1 MINTLSRSD
10 LLDVA
15 HLHMLL
21 IGHTGVGKTSVRKH
35 LQNIPMDHNEKST
48 VIMEPELLCQETI
61 EASTDKSESSF
72 VFQLNDNVYKSE
84 PDKVFLTLWD
94 TGGQQMFQDLL
105 SCFAKVRSIYGV
117 VFRLPDLLSTE
128 RATVRPS
135 GSVECQGESP
145 YTDSEYIY
153 RSLAFLNSFSFDIH
167 QRFSSLPAEVLGV
180 FDSTELHSFPKVAL
194 IGTCKDKLSSD
205 AKQDLK
211 QKYHELKIGL
221 QDFNLLDR
229 TLLPAGEDGPVL
241 FEIDN
246 TKSGTKRGDPEIGNL
261 RHQIISCT
269 QKVMAKIPSE
279 WMSFKIEL
287 ERESRLQCPC
297 TGIVTLEKANEIAS
311 QHSIDPRVAL
321 TYFHELGIFLWYHYN
336 QNLREYVIV
345 EPKQLLNVLGTIL
358 DPAQYSNFP
367 EEWKKLQSSGVLS
380 LNLRDSLL
388 NNHTSGLPL
397 SWVLDFLDVHYL
409 AMPLEEGYFVP
420 AMLQITPICPNRLHV
435 QDITAG
441 TCSNIL
447 QNADACPLF
456 IVPKSK
462 YIPPGL
468 FPRLMTVLAGISDGP
483 VEWRMSSSATNCRNM
498 VAFHVNEHV
507 GIVFTEFIDC
517 IRVHCSLPNNTVS
530 QELCTEIVSIL
541 KVQLQRVL
549 PQPHKQPVTI
559 TFACFCSK
567 NSDFHFLPDLPL
579 ATDNE
584 LSCSTYPPNTMK
596 LTPAHTI
603 WLKEKPTSGITSKEG
618 QYSIHP
624 NFT

>member
-1 MINTLSRSD
+1 MIDTLSRSN

-21 IGHTGVGKTSVRKH
+21 IGHTGVGKTSIRKH
-35 LQNIPMDHNEKST
+35 LQDIPMDRNEKST

-117 VFRLPDLLSTE
+117 VLRLPDLLSTE

-135 GSVECQGESP
+135 GSVECHGEAP

-153 RSLAFLNSFSFDIH
+153 RSLAFLNAFSFDMH
-167 QRFSSLPAEVLGV
+167 QRFSSLPVEVLGV

-194 IGTCKDKLSSD
+194 IGTCKDKFAELNSD

-246 TKSGTKRGDPEIGNL
+246 TKSGTKRGDPGIVNL
-261 RHQIISCT
+261 RHQIVSCT

-287 ERESRLQCPC
+287 ERESRLQHPC

-311 QHSIDPRVAL
+311 QHSLDPRVAL

-345 EPKQLLNVLGTIL
+345 EPKQLLNVLGAIL

-367 EEWKKLQSSGVLS
+367 EEWKTLQSSGVLGCK
-380 LNLRDSLL
+380 LGDSLL
-388 NNHTSGLPL
+388 DSHNTGLPL
-397 SWVLDFLDVHYL
+397 SWILNFLDDHHL
-409 AMPLEEGYFVP
+409 AVPLQEGYFIP
-420 AMLQITPICPNRLHV
+420 SMLQILPICPNHLHV
-435 QDITAG
+435 QDMTSC
-441 TCSNIL
+441 TCTNVLHDGVVHPI
-447 QNADACPLF
+447 F
-456 IVPKSK
+456 IVSRSE
-462 YIPPGL
+462 YIPSGL
-468 FPRLMTVLAGISDGP
+468 FPRLMTVLAGISNSNVAFSLP
-483 VEWRMSSSATNCRNM
+483 TSRANCRNI
-498 VAFHVNEHV
+498 VTLIINEQFPV
-507 GIVFTEFIDC
+507 VFTEYIDC
-517 IRVHCSLPNNTVS
+517 IRVHYSPPINSQNLPEMS
-530 QELCTEIVSIL
+530 KEIVTTL

-549 PQPHKQPVTI
+549 QQPGGHTLSI
-559 TFACFCSK
+559 TFSCTCSK
-567 NSDFHFLPDLPL
+567 NSKLHFLSNLPY
-579 ATDNE
+579 ATDDE
-584 LSCSTYPPNTMK
+584 VLCSVHEGSKMR
-596 LTPAHTI
+596 LTDAHKV
-603 WLKEKPTSGITSKEG
+603 WLQTKPYNQEFSDTGL
-618 QYSIHP
+618 
-624 NFT
+624 